1 MNKTTSLTADATET
15 EMKPL
20 TLLTADMRTGIH
32 TPSSSHLLFA
42 AVKVD
47 TEVSNSLKLVASQ
60 VWGIPGRDIHQGSR
74 VGLEGV
80 LGGEGRGGEG
90 RRGEERGGER
100 EALRARG

>member
-1 MNKTTSLTADATET
+1 
-15 EMKPL
+15 MKPL

-42 AVKVD
+42 TVKVD
-47 TEVSNSLKLVASQ
+47 AEVSNSLKLVASQ

-90 RRGEERGGER
+90 WGGEG
-100 EALRARG
+100 RGRH